1 MFIKNGLEIKGSPF
15 DSFRS
20 GGKAINIGS
29 VSSIRNYLDTG
40 KIYKD
45 GYTFYTSP
53 QSNK

>member
-1 MFIKNGLEIKGSPF
+1 M
-15 DSFRS
+15 
-20 GGKAINIGS
+20 GS

-45 GYTFYTSP
+45 GYTFYTKP